1 MKPVP
6 SIRQMLCRF
15 RSATDGATAI
25 EYSVLSGGIALA
37 ILLAIGALGDATLAK
52 FEVVV
57 AGVMH

>member
-1 MKPVP
+1 
-6 SIRQMLCRF
+6 MLCRF

-57 AGVMH
+57 AGVLH